1 MSKANARD
9 WREQQKQ
16 DEADV
21 EDLERN
27 SERLRYLAN
36 RKYEYPD
43 SDRLRQLG
51 HGDVAALIDAAS
63 SKLNDAYSL
72 LCRKLEKQN

>member
-9 WREQQKQ
+9 WRNQQKQ
-16 DEADV
+16 EAEDV

-27 SERLRYLAN
+27 AERLRYLAN

-51 HGDVAALIDAAS
+51 HGDVADLINAAS
-63 SKLNDAYSL
+63 SKLNDAYDL
-72 LCRKLEKQN
+72 LCRKLEK